1 MQLCNVCMYGLC
13 SFFGCVYVLSVVICV
28 CMECNYVMCV
38 CIECSHVMHVCFE
51 CSEYMYVLSVVM

>member
-1 MQLCNVCMYGLC
+1 MYGLC

-38 CIECSHVMHVCFE
+38 CIECSHVMYVCFE